1 MMRRARAFRKL
12 GVQRPTRSLSWLSG
26 HAMRRMGR
34 AQRNPAH
41 THAEVAECPCALPY
55 PTRPSETRSPSLAT
69 VSIWIT
75 IQKSLRVPLERSPR
89 C

>member
-34 AQRNPAH
+34 AQRPAH
-41 THAEVAECPCALPY
+41 THAEVAERRCALPY
-55 PTRPSETRSPSLAT
+55 PTRPSESRSPLAT
-69 VSIWIT
+69 V
-75 IQKSLRVPLERSPR
+75 
-89 C
+89 